1 MILSLQAAQVTTTKN
16 ILGDTNSRTEADTKP
31 TCLLKY
37 AAIYR
42 EGQIILLGISK
53 NH

>member
-1 MILSLQAAQVTTTKN
+1 MILSLQAAQVTTKN
-16 ILGDTNSRTEADTKP
+16 ILGDRNSRTEMDTKP